1 MLKNN
6 QNSGGFTL
14 IEVLVV
20 VLIIG
25 ILTSIA
31 LPQYQRSVQ
40 KARLTEAAQV
50 LKVLGDAEQ
59 VYYATYNR
67 YATNLDE
74 LDVTP
79 PAGFGNNWGNF
90 HASVHDDKIHIE
102 ARALFMPENFY
113 IVFSG
118 DHVYCSHCCT
128 AKANKLCQKFYGDTT
143 PYPDPTNSTDYEMI
157 RIE

>member
-40 KARLTEAAQV
+40 KARLTEAVQV

-67 YATNLDE
+67 YAANLNE

-79 PAGFGNNWGNF
+79 PAGFGNNWSNLL
-90 HASVHDDKIHIE
+90 ASVHDDKIHIE
-102 ARALFMPENFY
+102 TRALFMPGNFY

-118 DHVYCSHCCT
+118 DHVYCSHCCV
-128 AKANKLCQKFYGDTT
+128 AKENKLCQKFYGDTT
-143 PYPDPTNSTDYEMI
+143 PYPDPTNGIYEMI